1 MSRSYLKHYGYLL
14 EDPDIFQIF
23 FPGTYRSTKESKH
36 NDVIVISGKK
46 GSGKTELA
54 KFMAYVYHEKCPKN
68 RVIIFSGI
76 KDLYNDL
83 PWAIKVDL
91 KQVEKEEEDKART
104 DFSGLPDASEF
115 HDSLVIFDDTEKMP
129 NVKIE
134 KMMYQLANIL
144 AQNGRNFSTNVICI
158 LHQLNK
164 GLQSSTILREADTF
178 IIFPRSYDMNTFNTL
193 IHHLGF
199 SKEDAQALYAQK
211 DEWFILIHQTLPSY
225 VYLGS
230 SMHKINI

>member
-1 MSRSYLKHYGYLL
+1 MSSKSFLKHYGYLL

-23 FPGTYRSTKESKH
+23 FPGTHRTTRESKH

-46 GSGKTELA
+46 GSGKTDLA
-54 KFMAYVYHEKCPKN
+54 KFMAYVYHEKFPKN

-91 KQVEKEEEDKART
+91 KEVEKEEEKYRS
-104 DFSGLPDASEF
+104 DFSGIPDASEF

-134 KMMYQLANIL
+134 KMMFQLANML

-193 IHHLGF
+193 VHHLGF
-199 SKEDAQALYAQK
+199 SKDDAQSLYAQK
-211 DEWFILIHQTLPSY
+211 DEWFI
-225 VYLGS
+225 
-230 SMHKINI
+230 